1 MTERVWLVILS
12 IGFLISAA
20 GILVAIGMLSRAIMD
35 IRRLAATINEFVKNT
50 EERLTPVLIETEQTL
65 KSFRKISDDV
75 GTVTESVRGLSD
87 VVYEIA
93 VNLKTVSNL
102 VNSFGEG
109 VSLRASGIRE
119 GVKTA
124 LNVLIRQIKERR

>member
-1 MTERVWLVILS
+1 MTELVWLVILS

-35 IRRLAATINEFVKNT
+35 IRRLAATINDFVKNT

-87 VVYEIA
+87 VVYEIT

-109 VSLRASGIRE
+109 VSSRASGIRE
-119 GVKTA
+119 GFKTA

>member
-75 GTVTESVRGLSD
+75 GTVTENVRGLSD
-87 VVYEIA
+87 VVYEI
-93 VNLKTVSNL
+93 T
-102 VNSFGEG
+102 
-109 VSLRASGIRE
+109 
-119 GVKTA
+119 
-124 LNVLIRQIKERR
+124 

>member
-75 GTVTESVRGLSD
+75 GTVTENVRGLSD
-87 VVYEIA
+87 VVYEIV

>member
-87 VVYEIA
+87 VVYEIV